1 MNISSRKF
9 FAPIALVSLCFAA
22 SNAVADD
29 MDDVRGFIERYA
41 ALEGNLE
48 EQAEMIRDDRV
59 MIATGVRQR
68 NNAQNMAAQMAQR
81 DHASRVNGG
90 PAKWMMR
97 AEDAEIRIYGDVA
110 VASFMRL
117 TSIFPANASAIN
129 TSPLWVTLVMVKER
143 GNWGIAHTHVSGVGP
158 NSN

>member
-59 MIATGVRQR
+59 MFATGVRQR
-68 NNAQNMAAQMAQR
+68 TNAQNMAAQMAQR

-90 PAKWMMR
+90 PAEWMMR

-129 TSPLWVTLVMVKER
+129 ASPLWVTLVMVKER
-143 GNWGIAHTHVSGVGP
+143 GNWGIAHTHISGVGP